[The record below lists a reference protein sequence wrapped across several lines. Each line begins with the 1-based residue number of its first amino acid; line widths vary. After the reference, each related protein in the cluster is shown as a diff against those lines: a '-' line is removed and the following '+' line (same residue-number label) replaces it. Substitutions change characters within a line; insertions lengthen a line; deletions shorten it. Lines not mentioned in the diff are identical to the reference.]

1 MNINNLKYIL
11 CLVGFLL
18 IYNSNYAQ
26 SNTSRAFQSG
36 NYIFCGKELPKK
48 FSYLIEKELGTNN
61 WKSVAELKA
70 PVNIAECKA
79 RMMQLPSSLAE
90 LTSIDANIIN
100 FVWKRIEKSNQLD
113 SLYMY
118 SVDPRYQSIAGVAWF
133 DTDIKLPGQYRYR
146 INKLS
151 RAGVIT
157 KLNEITVAFPAEP
170 FKGKAKPVRYKFHDN
185 SIDLSYDV
193 SDKENTL
200 GLKLFRANYLQKNYL
215 EISPSVYFTSQKEK
229 MVALLTD
236 NSAIKGF
243 TYSYL
248 AVPYDFLGN
257 TGIASD
263 TLNIY
268 YLAKPADL
276 GLITNFEVKPKPEQG
291 GNLLK
296 WIYNAKTNVASIE
309 VFRSNSYT
317 DNYKR
322 IASLS
327 ATQNEYFD
335 ALRISPAI
343 TYYYY
348 ISINNG
354 MGNSLPSARVP
365 AILMGNKQNLIP
377 PQDLTIS
384 RKDRIVTLQFRK
396 VGHDVRAYYIYR
408 GDGYIA
414 PLIQH
419 PRMLLSTDSLL
430 TFNDTLPLSVS
441 PSVYSYAVASVNTSY
456 SISPMSERVN
466 TSFSGGRLPIPD
478 NLNAVL
484 RNNEIFVSWSDVAKL
499 NSAITGYQIFR
510 KTSRNNQVIEP
521 EKLIAT
527 TDFETNFF
535 VDKMVS
541 DNHYFT
547 YRIQSVGTDTT
558 DLSSLSLPT
567 GAVYP
572 KNVLLQPGEV
582 LAMAA
587 DKKILLKWTLPQN
600 EPITSVFIYRAIEN
614 GNPELINESIGNI
627 ESFEDLTAKKGVRYY
642 YFIKLK
648 YKNNQESD
656 PTDAVSAKW

>member
-1 MNINNLKYIL
+1 MKINNLKYIF
-11 CLVGFLL
+11 CVVYFSL
-18 IYNSNYAQ
+18 IYNSVNAQ
-26 SNTSRAFQSG
+26 SNISRAFKSG

-48 FSYLIEKELGTNN
+48 FSYLIEKEVSTNN

-70 PVNIAECKA
+70 PMNLAECKA
-79 RMMQLPSSLAE
+79 RMMQLPGSLAE
-90 LTSIDANIIN
+90 LTSINANIIN

-118 SVDPRYQSIAGVAWF
+118 GVDPRYQSMAGVAWF
-133 DTDIKLPGQYRYR
+133 DNDIKQAGQYRYR

-151 RAGVIT
+151 RTGVIT
-157 KLNEITVAFPAEP
+157 KLNEITIAFPAEA
-170 FKGKAKPVRYKFHDN
+170 FKGKTIPVRYKLLEN
-185 SIDLSYDV
+185 AIELSYDV

-200 GLKLFRANYLQKNYL
+200 GLRLFRANYLQKNYT
-215 EISPSVYFTSQKEK
+215 EINPTTYFTSQKGK

-236 NSAIKGF
+236 NNANKGF
-243 TYSYL
+243 TYSYV

-268 YLAKPADL
+268 FLAKPADL
-276 GLITNFEVKPKPEQG
+276 GLITNFEVNPKPEQG

-296 WIYNAKTNVASIE
+296 WTYKAKTNVTSIE

-317 DNYKR
+317 ENYKR

-327 ATQNEYFD
+327 ASQNEYFD
-335 ALRISPAI
+335 ALKISPAI

-365 AILMGNKQNLIP
+365 AILMGSKQNLIP

-396 VGHDVRAYYIYR
+396 VGNDVRAYYIYR

-478 NLNAVL
+478 NVNASL

-499 NSAITGYQIFR
+499 NSAITAYRIFR
-510 KTSRNNQVIEP
+510 KSTRNNQLIEP

-527 TDFETNFF
+527 TDFETNSFI
-535 VDKMVS
+535 DKNVS
-541 DNHYFT
+541 DNHYFS
-547 YRIQSVGTDTT
+547 YQIQSVGADST
-558 DLSSLSLPT
+558 DLSSLSLPS
-567 GAVYP
+567 GALYP
-572 KNVLLQPGEV
+572 KKLLLQPGEV
-582 LAMAA
+582 MAMAA
-587 DKKILLKWTLPQN
+587 NKKILLKWTLPQN
-600 EPITSVFIYRAIEN
+600 EPITSVYIYRAIEN
-614 GNPELINESIGNI
+614 GKPELINETLGKI

-642 YFIKLK
+642 YFVKLK